1 MSSQLSIHC
10 LAATVSA
17 LALAGLQG
25 CASPQSAGGGDATV
39 WCPTS
44 QLRDRGSDWECNSG
58 FVSSGW
64 QAACDGGKLEGVKQS
79 LYASGATV
87 GTCPA
92 GTAFGGDSVIQFSR
106 K

>member
-1 MSSQLSIHC
+1 MRRDLSIRG
-10 LAATVSA
+10 LAATLGA
-17 LALAGLQG
+17 LAFVGLQG
-25 CASPQSAGGGDATV
+25 CASPQGGDSMV

-44 QLRDRGSDWECNSG
+44 QVRDRGSDWECNSG

-64 QAACDGGKLEGVKQS
+64 QAACDGGKLQGVNQAA
-79 LYASGATV
+79 YASGATV

-92 GTAFGGDSVIQFSR
+92 GTAFGGDSVIQFNR